1 MKTPAEMLSQLLNFS
16 VRDSLTD
23 SAKRLL
29 NYLNPAANLDEA
41 KRNEVQR
48 LQLSDLAGRTP
59 YWLAVL
65 ADACIIVWFF
75 GRRAE
80 SSSSLPIAAWT
91 FGLIAALISYAFLSR
106 RISHVLDHGSPQRV
120 KKYHLIWCVWLT
132 VVSAIWLSG
141 NEVVAHQPMP
151 YGVNFDLAQ
160 QTFVYL
166 TFVGQFISVMC
177 FSPSVLAIF
186 GVIIIANLIPFEIH
200 VLQDLRANNP
210 DLSLLNTHIFFTG
223 QLAMF
228 FLVGWFF
235 SISQKRFY
243 IRQVLLRHERAQSD
257 LEKSR
262 AEAERI
268 RANSFITAVG
278 HDLKQPLQAT
288 ALRLRLLK
296 SKLQGEPELRETI
309 EELERQNISLHEMVD
324 ASFDLSRL
332 NAGTWNVD
340 PREVVLPTI
349 VKTVLDEFHYQ
360 AAQKGLRLESE
371 SIPLVIVK
379 TDPDALSRILRN
391 LIGNA
396 IKYTPPVSR
405 DLPGR
410 VLLTFHQ
417 EGAILS
423 IHVTDNGIGIPGDR
437 AQEIFEPYVQLDNPA
452 RDRTKG
458 FGLGLSIVDRL
469 IRLLDG
475 HSISLCQ
482 PAEGGTRFSLDL
494 PFVAR
499 IPEELLKGS
508 AVEEVPYLV
517 GMRILVVEDQLSVR
531 DAICDQLRDLGCCV
545 YDGGTPSEARQNM
558 KDQDGIDSP
567 PDFILAD
574 YRLAE
579 GIDPGAETGVV
590 AINWLRRVFGSEIPA
605 VVWTAETQSEI
616 LQTIAAE
623 GLDVISKGPR
633 MFDELLTRLRRHAP
647 HHSKDGILPTSAMG
661 L

>member
-1 MKTPAEMLSQLLNFS
+1 MKTLAEMLARPLSLS
-16 VRDSLTD
+16 VRDNLTA
-23 SAKRLL
+23 SAKQLL
-29 NYLNPAANLDEA
+29 NYLNPAANLDEE
-41 KRNEVQR
+41 KQNEVKS
-48 LQLSDLAGRTP
+48 LQLSDLVGRTP
-59 YWLAVL
+59 YWLAVI
-65 ADACIIVWFF
+65 ADACIVVWFF
-75 GRRAE
+75 GRRPE
-80 SSSSLPIAAWT
+80 TSSSLPIAAWT
-91 FGLIAALISYAFLSR
+91 FGLLAALISYAFLSR
-106 RISHVLDHGSPQRV
+106 RISHILDHGSPQTV
-120 KKYHLIWCVWLT
+120 KKYHLIWCTWLT
-132 VVSAIWLSG
+132 IVSAIWLSG

-151 YGVNFDLAQ
+151 YGVTFDLAQ

-186 GVIIIANLIPFEIH
+186 GVIIIANLIPFETH
-200 VLQDLRANNP
+200 VLQDLMANNP
-210 DLSLLNTHIFFTG
+210 GLSLLNTHIFFTG

-243 IRQVLLRHERAQSD
+243 IRQVLLRHERAQSEI
-257 LEKSR
+257 EKSR

-296 SKLQGEPELRETI
+296 SKLQGTPDLRETI

-340 PREVVLPTI
+340 PKEVGLPSI
-349 VKTVLDEFHYQ
+349 VKTVLDEFYYQ
-360 AAQKGLRLESE
+360 AAQKNLVLESE
-371 SIPLVIVK
+371 PIPPIIVK
-379 TDPDALSRILRN
+379 TDADALSRILRN

-396 IKYTPPVSR
+396 IKYTPAVSR
-405 DLPGR
+405 GFPGR
-410 VLLTFHQ
+410 ISLTYRQ
-417 EGAILS
+417 DGAIIS
-423 IHVTDNGIGIPGDR
+423 IHVADNGIGIPADR
-437 AQEIFEPYVQLDNPA
+437 AQAIFEPYVQLDNPA

-475 HSISLCQ
+475 HSISLSQ
-482 PAEGGTRFSLDL
+482 PAEGGTRFSLNL
-494 PFVAR
+494 PFIAR
-499 IPEELLKGS
+499 IPEEFLKAGT
-508 AVEEVPYLV
+508 AEEIPDLA
-517 GMRILVVEDQLSVR
+517 GMRILVLEDEVSVR

-545 YDGGTPSEARQNM
+545 YDGSTPSEALQNM
-558 KDQDGIDSP
+558 RDEDGVDSP

-579 GIDPGAETGVV
+579 GVDAGAETGVV
-590 AINWLRRVFGSEIPA
+590 AIGRIRQAFGNEIPA
-605 VVWTAETQSEI
+605 VIWTADTQSEI
-616 LQTIAAE
+616 LQTIAVE

-633 MFDELLTRLRRHAP
+633 MFDELLIRLRRHHP
-647 HHSKDGILPTSAMG
+647 HATKDSAAIPPMAV
-661 L
+661 